1 MCKQFEKQK
10 LAYKK
15 TIEKALIFSLFFFL
29 LLLHIFPKRVEQK
42 ATELPPLDF
51 KFEIEEIPVTEQ
63 RVRRGRRPPQKPVI
77 PVASEDPDI
86 PPDATIDETL
96 LDWEAGDDIA
106 GQSGITSCSND
117 MIPPRPIVQ
126 VLPEYPKELQKQNV
140 RGIVKVRLYVNEKGE
155 IEEAVISENT
165 TNSEAC
171 AEAALAAAKKSTY
184 LPASAGGEKIATW
197 VTCTYSFEPD

>member
-15 TIEKALIFSLFFFL
+15 TIEKALIFSLFFLL

>member
-1 MCKQFEKQK
+1 
-10 LAYKK
+10 
-15 TIEKALIFSLFFFL
+15 
-29 LLLHIFPKRVEQK
+29 VEQK

-106 GQSGITSCSND
+106 GQSGITSGSND